1 MEERISATI
10 PIARSLSYI
19 RNVRV
24 MPIEVLDTIIWINAF
39 LSLFAIV
46 FLFITFRRNT
56 TSIKWFAFGLIITWI
71 PIPISYSLL
80 NAGINPNYAN
90 SAFYTV
96 APLFYMPFFYYE
108 IKRPALKPWF
118 FAIAIGQ
125 VAFGFINVLF
135 IQKETINS
143 YSSISFNLIVIVSS
157 LAYYYS
163 LLQGD
168 FRQNVVR
175 IPVFWLITGLFI
187 QCSGQLM
194 MISFTSYLMNVR
206 HDNLMLLW
214 VFHHGLSLA
223 TEAVNMYGAFLHFR
237 QLQSPGHSVG

>member
-1 MEERISATI
+1 
-10 PIARSLSYI
+10 
-19 RNVRV
+19 

-108 IKRPALKPWF
+108 IKRHTLKPWF
-118 FAIAIGQ
+118 FVIASGQ
-125 VAFGFINVLF
+125 VVFGAVNVLF

-143 YSSISFNLIVIVSS
+143 YSSISFNLIVIVCS

-168 FRQNVVR
+168 FRENIVR
-175 IPVFWLITGLFI
+175 MPVFWLITAFFV
-187 QCSGQLM
+187 QCSGQTM
-194 MISFTSYLMNVR
+194 MISFTSYLINV
-206 HDNLMLLW
+206 HNDNLILLW
-214 VFHHGLSLA
+214 VFHHGLSLV
-223 TEAVNMYGAFLHFR
+223 TQTVNLYGAFLHFK
-237 QLQSPGHSVG
+237 QLQSARHFAG